1 MLKQKVRIKF
11 EKTGMMRFIGH
22 LDVMR
27 YFQKAMRRAKIDI
40 AYSEGFSPHQ
50 KMSFAAPL
58 GIGLEGTGEYF
69 DIEVNSF
76 MPSSAMT
83 AALNE
88 AMVEGFKVI
97 SCKYLPENAPNAM
110 SSVFAADYTV
120 AIHNDNVDITAEDLT
135 TKINEFYAQTEIITE
150 KETKKST
157 RTLDMKPLIYSLG
170 CEDKVIR
177 MCLSTG
183 STDNIKPE
191 LVMAKFCEFIGVEYT
206 EDPILFDYKR
216 NEIYTNAGVDGEVK
230 LVTLEDMG
238 EDIEG

>member
-1 MLKQKVRIKF
+1 MKQKVRIKF

-83 AALNE
+83 ASLNE
-88 AMVEGFKVI
+88 VMVEGFKVI
-97 SCKYLPENAPNAM
+97 SCKYLPESAPNAM

-120 AIHNDNVDITAEDLT
+120 TIHNDNVNISAEELTA
-135 TKINEFYAQTEIITE
+135 KINEFYAQPEIITE

-157 RTLDMKPLIYSLG
+157 RTLDMKPLIYSLA
-170 CEDKVIR
+170 CEDKEIR

-191 LVMAKFCEFIGVEYT
+191 LVMTRFCEFIGMEYT
-206 EDPILFDYKR
+206 EEPILFDYSR
-216 NEIYTNAGVDGEVK
+216 NEIYTNAGDDNGIK
-230 LVTLEDMG
+230 FVTLENMG

>member
-58 GIGLEGTGEYF
+58 GIGLEGYGEYF

-76 MPSSAMT
+76 MPQDTMT

-88 AMVEGFKVI
+88 VMVEGFRVI

-120 AIHNDNVDITAEDLT
+120 AIHNDNINISAAKLAS
-135 TKINEFYAQTEIITE
+135 KINEFYAQPEIITE
-150 KETKKST
+150 KETKKSS
-157 RTLDMKPLIYSLG
+157 RVLDMKPLIYSLE
-170 CEDKVIR
+170 CEDKIIR

-191 LVMAKFCEFIGVEYT
+191 LVMAKFCEFIGTEYT
-206 EDPILFDYKR
+206 TEPILFDYRR
-216 NEIYTNAGVDGEVK
+216 NEIYTNTGNDGNIK

>member
-27 YFQKAMRRAKIDI
+27 YFQKAMRRAGIDI

-58 GIGLEGTGEYF
+58 GIGLEGYGEYF

-76 MPSSAMT
+76 MPSAIMT

-88 AMVEGFKVI
+88 VMVEGFRVI
-97 SCKYLPENAPNAM
+97 SCKYLPENTPNAM
-110 SSVFAADYTV
+110 ASVFAADYTV
-120 AIHNDNVDITAEDLT
+120 TIHNNNIDISTEELT
-135 TKINEFYAQTEIITE
+135 LKINEFYAQPEIITE
-150 KETKKST
+150 KETKKSS
-157 RTLDMKPLIYSLG
+157 RVLDMKPLIYSLE
-170 CEDKVIR
+170 CKDRTIR

-191 LVMAKFCEFIGVEYT
+191 LVMTKFCEFIGTEYT
-206 EDPILFDYKR
+206 EEPILFDYTR
-216 NEIYTNAGVDGEVK
+216 NEIYTNAGGDGNMK

>member
-1 MLKQKVRIKF
+1 MKQKVRIKF

-27 YFQKAMRRAKIDI
+27 YFQKAMRRAGIDI

-76 MPSSAMT
+76 MPSSIMT
-83 AALNE
+83 KSLNDN
-88 AMVEGFKVI
+88 MVEGFKVI

-110 SSVFAADYTV
+110 SSVFAADYMV
-120 AIHNDNVDITAEDLT
+120 SIHNDNINISADDLT
-135 TKINEFYAQTEIITE
+135 SQINAFYAQAEIITE

-157 RTLDMKPLIYSLG
+157 RMLDLKPLIYSLS
-170 CEDKVIR
+170 CENKSIK

-191 LVMAKFCEFIGVEYT
+191 LVMAKFCEFIGVKYT
-206 EDPILFDYKR
+206 EDVILFDYAR
-216 NEIYTNAGVDGEVK
+216 NEIYTNAGDDNNVK
-230 LVTLEDMG
+230 LVALEDMG
-238 EDIEG
+238 EDIER